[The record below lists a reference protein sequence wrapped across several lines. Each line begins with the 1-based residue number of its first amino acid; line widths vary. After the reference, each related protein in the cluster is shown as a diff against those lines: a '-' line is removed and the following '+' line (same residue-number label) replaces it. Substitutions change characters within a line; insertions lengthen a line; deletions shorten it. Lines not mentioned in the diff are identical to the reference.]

1 MPEANCP
8 MTSGRARSFCESDI
22 CCIPA
27 SALNL
32 HGTGGTGESS
42 GTGGTSGTLGPVGQ
56 SGGECS
62 VYLHGQCVPEV
73 NCPMTHGRA
82 RSFCGTDVC
91 CIPPSALHLDGS
103 AGGTAGGTGGSFG
116 TGGAAPQV
124 PGCKE
129 GEFGSCGLSSGTN
142 VLG

>member
-1 MPEANCP
+1 
-8 MTSGRARSFCESDI
+8 MTSGRARSFCGSDV

-32 HGTGGTGESS
+32 GATGGTGESS
-42 GTGGTSGTLGPVGQ
+42 GTGGTSGALGTVEQ

-62 VYLHGQCVPEV
+62 VYLHGQCMPEV

-82 RSFCGTDVC
+82 RSFCGNDVC
-91 CIPPSALHLDGS
+91 CIPPSALHLDGM
-103 AGGTAGGTGGSFG
+103 AGGTAGSLG
-116 TGGAAPQV
+116 TGGAGPIV

-142 VLG
+142 LLG